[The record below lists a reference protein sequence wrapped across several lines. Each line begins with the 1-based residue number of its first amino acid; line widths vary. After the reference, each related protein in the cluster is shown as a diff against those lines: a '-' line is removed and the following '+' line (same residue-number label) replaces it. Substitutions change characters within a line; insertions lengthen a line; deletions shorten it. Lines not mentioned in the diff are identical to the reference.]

1 MINVAYRDFKKTGD
15 TSWTIGTVSDAPD
28 AEYLWHYWIPI
39 MLLLDRE
46 KFRLCSLDEVLAERS
61 PFLYPVELR
70 WEFLEWL
77 EEGIIQEFLTPHI
90 PTSVLEAVRMGRA
103 FLVVFYG
110 NEGRLLSYT
119 RQSDGK
125 ICSVYDRL
133 LDFMQKHRLPSG
145 AVWFVNGN
153 LNGDA
158 EYQQWKVEKEI
169 GDASPFEVRAG
180 EYFSYMTK
188 MIRRL
193 HGSGYDITMHWD
205 VVSSERGLAH
215 YGIDIEIKPLDR
227 PLSDVYA
234 SAASPND
241 ESEPTKLFLCMNRI
255 TREYRRHIV
264 VYLQSC
270 GLLERSLVSFKDEE
284 PDSYR
289 YGEARLQK
297 AWEEVKNKLPL
308 VIDRADMP
316 SNWNLG
322 GGKRVKV
329 DDFFYVKTTDSWP
342 YRNCF
347 FSIVTETQ
355 YRNDLLFPSE
365 KIWKPIV
372 QGAPFLVVGTPGLLR
387 YLRYLGFQTFS
398 PIIDESYD
406 LIVDDDQRLRHIY
419 RVIETIGNM
428 SQEQL
433 RQAREALRPATLHNV
448 QHLQKMCTPLDGM
461 FAEISARLEA
471 AAKLPER

>member
-15 TSWTIGTVSDAPD
+15 TSWTIGAVSDSPD
-28 AEYLWHYWIPI
+28 GEYLWSYWIPM

-46 KFRLCSLDEVLAERS
+46 KFCLCPLDDVLAEGA

-90 PTSVLEAVRMGRA
+90 PSSVLDAARLGRA
-103 FLVVFYG
+103 LLVVFYG

-119 RQSDGK
+119 RQSDGTT
-125 ICSVYDRL
+125 CSVYDRL
-133 LDFMQKHRLPSG
+133 LDFVQKNSLPPG
-145 AVWFVNGN
+145 VVWFVNGN
-153 LNGDA
+153 LNTDA
-158 EYQQWKVEKEI
+158 EFQQWKAEKEI
-169 GDASPFEVRAG
+169 GDTVPFEVRTG

-188 MIRRL
+188 MMRRL
-193 HGSGYDITMHWD
+193 HESGYDITMHWD
-205 VVSSERGLAH
+205 LVSSERGLAH

-234 SAASPND
+234 SVESPD
-241 ESEPTKLFLCMNRI
+241 DGLEPSKLFLCMNRI
-255 TREYRRHIV
+255 TRAYRRHIV
-264 VYLQSC
+264 VCLQSC

-284 PDSYR
+284 PETSQYQD
-289 YGEARLQK
+289 ARLQK

-322 GGKRVKV
+322 AGKRVKV

-347 FSIVTETQ
+347 F
-355 YRNDLLFPSE
+355 
-365 KIWKPIV
+365 
-372 QGAPFLVVGTPGLLR
+372 
-387 YLRYLGFQTFS
+387 
-398 PIIDESYD
+398 
-406 LIVDDDQRLRHIY
+406 
-419 RVIETIGNM
+419 ETICSTRRRKSG
-428 SQEQL
+428 SL
-433 RQAREALRPATLHNV
+433 LCRGCP
-448 QHLQKMCTPLDGM
+448 
-461 FAEISARLEA
+461 FWSSAHQDC
-471 AAKLPER
+471 

>member
-1 MINVAYRDFKKTGD
+1 MINVAYRTFEKTGD
-15 TSWTIGTVSDAPD
+15 SSWTIGTVSDAPD
-28 AEYLWHYWIPI
+28 AQYLWHYWIPI

-90 PTSVLEAVRMGRA
+90 PPAVFEAARIGRA
-103 FLVVFYG
+103 LIIIFYG

-119 RQSDGK
+119 RQSDGRL
-125 ICSVYDRL
+125 CSVYDRL
-133 LDFMQKHRLPSG
+133 LDFVQNNNLPSG

-153 LNGDA
+153 LNTDP
-158 EYQQWKVEKEI
+158 EYRQWKLEREI
-169 GDASPFEVRAG
+169 GDATYFEVRTG

-188 MIRRL
+188 MMRRL
-193 HGSGYDITMHWD
+193 HESGYDITMHWD
-205 VVSSERGLAH
+205 LVSSERGLAH

-234 SAASPND
+234 SVSDND
-241 ESEPTKLFLCMNRI
+241 YEPAKLFLCMNRI
-255 TREYRRHIV
+255 TRGYRRHIV
-264 VYLQSC
+264 VCLQSC
-270 GLLERSLVSFKDEE
+270 GLLERSLVSFNDEE
-284 PDSYR
+284 PDTSWYDEP
-289 YGEARLQK
+289 GLQR
-297 AWEEVKNKLPL
+297 AWEEVKKKIPM
-308 VIDRADMP
+308 VIDRTDMP

-329 DDFFYVKTTDSWP
+329 DDFFYVKTTESWP

-355 YRNDLLFPSE
+355 YRNDLLYPSE

-372 QGAPFLVVGTPGLLR
+372 HGLPFIVVGTPGLLS
-387 YLRYLGFQTFS
+387 YLRSLGFQTFS
-398 PIIDESYD
+398 PIIDEEYD
-406 LIVDDDQRLRHIY
+406 SIVDDDLRLRRIY
-419 RVIETIGNM
+419 SVIERLGNL

-433 RQAREALRPATLHNV
+433 RQAREALRPVTSHNA
-448 QHLQKMCTPLDGM
+448 QHLMRMYTPLEEL
-461 FAEISARLEA
+461 FAEISARLPA
-471 AAKLPER
+471 VADILKR